1 MKYIVSS
8 LQGEV
13 TMLKR
18 MMSLLLTAGMLFCMG
33 STHVAAAEASQAA
46 GSEALMRSSV
56 STKTEQSAF
65 RVYLSPSPQYYNLY
79 PDGKTEEDY
88 MRQIAN
94 WMAQYLHEYGIETII
109 APSSAQVPA
118 SEWGTML
125 QERAKQAVQNNCTLY
140 LSIHSNAAPEAL
152 SGQYNGCFIYYQT
165 DHPMSG
171 LWAQIVK
178 NNFIYPEADKIK
190 LANNQTLTEMA
201 YPEMPALLVQTAF
214 HDYPRDADWIMHN
227 TQRIA
232 ANLSY
237 SIAQY
242 RKEYYGVPIQEITNP
257 NLQIPFL

>member
-1 MKYIVSS
+1 MKCILLC

-18 MMSLLLTAGMLFCMG
+18 MISLLLTAGMLFCMG
-33 STHVAAAEASQAA
+33 SAQAFAAEAPQTV
-46 GSEALMRSSV
+46 GSEAFMKSRTGV
-56 STKTEQSAF
+56 EQPAF

-125 QERAKQAVQNNCTLY
+125 QARAEQAAQNNCTLY

-165 DHPMSG
+165 NLPMSG

-178 NNFIYPEADKIK
+178 DNFIYPEKDKIK

-257 NLQIPFL
+257 NLAIPFL

>member
-1 MKYIVSS
+1 M
-8 LQGEV
+8 G
-13 TMLKR
+13 KR
-18 MMSLLLTAGMLFCMG
+18 VFSFLLAVGMLFSVSG
-33 STHVAAAEASQAA
+33 VHVAAYEPQAA
-46 GSEALMRSSV
+46 ANELQVKSYEATSI
-56 STKTEQSAF
+56 KTEQAAF
-65 RVYLSPSPQYYNLY
+65 RVYLSPSPQYYNMY

-94 WMAQYLHEYGIETII
+94 WMAQYLNEYGIETLI
-109 APSSAQVPA
+109 APSSAQVPV

-125 QERAKQAVQNNCTLY
+125 QARAKQADQNNCTLY
-140 LSIHSNAAPEAL
+140 LSIHSNAAPEVEV
-152 SGQYNGCFIYYQT
+152 GQYNGCFVYYQT

-171 LWAQIVK
+171 LWAKIVK
-178 NNFIYPEADKIK
+178 DNFIYPERDRIK

-214 HDYPRDADWIMHN
+214 HDNPRDADWIMHN
-227 TQRIA
+227 TKRIA

-242 RKEYYGVPIQEITNP
+242 RKEYYGVPIKEITNP